1 VNCPGKVFIQK
12 GLCLIKGQTL
22 FFLTGGVMKA
32 QEEKGT
38 GLSEKELFVKMALD
52 AWETQNLR
60 VDKLLSELTDEQLK
74 METATGRNSGGYLI
88 GHLTA
93 VNDGLLTILGLDQ
106 RLYPQLE
113 EVFLKSPEKS
123 VLKKP
128 SMTEL
133 KKYWNEVNTKLKA
146 HFEKLTADDW
156 FDKHVAISAEDFAK
170 EPHRNKL
177 NVLISRT
184 NHQSY
189 HLGQLNFLA
198 KK

>member
-1 VNCPGKVFIQK
+1 
-12 GLCLIKGQTL
+12 
-22 FFLTGGVMKA
+22 MKA
-32 QEEKGT
+32 QERK
-38 GLSEKELFVKMALD
+38 SEKEIFVKMAID
-52 AWETQNLR
+52 AWETQNSR
-60 VDKLLSELTDEQLK
+60 VDKLLEDLTDGQLQT
-74 METATGRNSGGYLI
+74 ETAKGRNSGVYLI

-93 VNDGLLTILGLDQ
+93 VSDGLLTILGLGK

-113 EVFLKSPEKS
+113 DVFLKNPEKS
-123 VLKKP
+123 GLERP
-128 SMTEL
+128 SITEL
-133 KKYWNEVNTKLKA
+133 KKYWNEVNTKLKE

-189 HLGQLNFLA
+189 HLGQLNFLT